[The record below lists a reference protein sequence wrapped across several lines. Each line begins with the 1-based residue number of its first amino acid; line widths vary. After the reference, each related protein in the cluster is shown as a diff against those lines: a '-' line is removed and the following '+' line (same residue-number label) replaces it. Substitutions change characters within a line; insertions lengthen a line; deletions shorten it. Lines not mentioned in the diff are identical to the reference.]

1 MQGGRRARAW
11 THWGSEV
18 QALCCV
24 ISKRNALFLM
34 QSERNVSINISQN
47 TWIVQKLQRSNQPKT
62 LKPHHRSA
70 TKLYDT
76 VEIPAYVN
84 CRDWNMQTKLDYNE
98 VEISAKI
105 WWDFISCSSSS
116 GHKWKTKMNNSN
128 GKKSVLLVADGA
140 AVHRLVVWNLNDQS
154 YIHGGLR
161 SEWNFLQ
168 RSCVD
173 LNARFKKKNFSYF
186 LQKTAAFVIRR
197 WQLHFYTPL
206 DGRGRKLETFYG
218 NWTISLLR
226 SVRGHPG
233 TFQGRVVAVQP
244 RAEWLTFCITLGYSV
259 AKTDG
264 RLPDKLTHRPPCVVL
279 STVDTGTDLWSCSCQ
294 FHKDFIHVWLTGAWL
309 LPSKFT
315 STPMIFQKKN
325 KNWTAWNH
333 EDYVHASPLRWQLC
347 VWP

>member
-24 ISKRNALFLM
+24 ISKRNALCLM

-168 RSCVD
+168 RSCMD
-173 LNARFKKKNFSYF
+173 LNARFKKIFLLFFTKNCCICNQEVAIAFLHTTWWSGSKIGNFLRQLDHFS
-186 LQKTAAFVIRR
+186 LKVGQGPPG
-197 WQLHFYTPL
+197 H
-206 DGRGRKLETFYG
+206 
-218 NWTISLLR
+218 IS
-226 SVRGHPG
+226 G
-233 TFQGRVVAVQP
+233 
-244 RAEWLTFCITLGYSV
+244 
-259 AKTDG
+259 
-264 RLPDKLTHRPPCVVL
+264 
-279 STVDTGTDLWSCSCQ
+279 
-294 FHKDFIHVWLTGAWL
+294 
-309 LPSKFT
+309 
-315 STPMIFQKKN
+315 
-325 KNWTAWNH
+325 
-333 EDYVHASPLRWQLC
+333 
-347 VWP
+347 